1 LVGIGSDGRT
11 VRLAELRGKVVL
23 VNFWAP
29 WCPPCKQEM
38 PWFAAMQREMGGAG
52 LAVIGVA
59 MEDGWETVR
68 PVMAELGVNY
78 PVVLGTAE
86 IAQQFGGVDR
96 LPTTF
101 LVDRAGRVAAARS
114 GIVERSYYTSEL
126 VKLLAERP

>member
-1 LVGIGSDGRT
+1 
-11 VRLAELRGKVVL
+11 
-23 VNFWAP
+23 
-29 WCPPCKQEM
+29 
-38 PWFAAMQREMGGAG
+38 
-52 LAVIGVA
+52 

-68 PVMAELGVNY
+68 PVM
-78 PVVLGTAE
+78 
-86 IAQQFGGVDR
+86 AQQFGGVDR